1 VTGPDRRDRLRD
13 FLEPL
18 ELEDLEARPPKP
30 EAEDDP
36 SVFDR
41 ITAVPSEV
49 PAALIAQTR
58 KQEDDPVSGL
68 YDRTEPAL
76 GVPAPSAGEVE
87 EPQPVAP
94 TQAPDSST
102 RTTTTGRPAP
112 LPPVGREATSE
123 VPAVLGSPGGT
134 KRERRRVTRP
144 FGSPSRPNVER
155 ASRRPSTPHQPA
167 AVELELE
174 LVDVNQEPSDVALAN
189 DALEVEIPTRGA
201 LGVPSGPPP
210 DAPEI
215 REMKDRYATGDF
227 SGALV
232 VAEGILESDP
242 HHEEA
247 ARYQQRCSETLSQ
260 MYLARLGSL
269 TQVVRVAVA
278 RDQIRWLSLDHRAGF
293 LLSLVDGTSSIEE
306 LLDVSTMPRLEALR
320 ILHGLLDQRVIA
332 LS

>member
-1 VTGPDRRDRLRD
+1 VTGPDRRERLRN

-18 ELEDLEARPPKP
+18 ELEDLETRPPTP
-30 EAEDDP
+30 EEEEDP

-41 ITAVPSEV
+41 ITAVPSQV
-49 PAALIAQTR
+49 PEALIAQSR
-58 KQEDDPVSGL
+58 PQDDDPVSGL
-68 YDRTEPAL
+68 HDRTEPGL
-76 GVPAPSAGEVE
+76 G
-87 EPQPVAP
+87 
-94 TQAPDSST
+94 
-102 RTTTTGRPAP
+102 AP
-112 LPPVGREATSE
+112 LPRVQEALTAPPSDATPTPATPSQTAATERPGPPPIEREPISE
-123 VPAVLGSPGGT
+123 VPAVLSAPGGA
-134 KRERRRVTRP
+134 KRERRRATRP
-144 FGSPSRPNVER
+144 FGSPSRPTLER
-155 ASRRPSTPHQPA
+155 AGRRPSTPRLPA
-167 AVELELE
+167 AVELEL
-174 LVDVNQEPSDVALAN
+174 VDLSHEASEVTLAS
-189 DALEVEIPTRGA
+189 DALEIEIPTRGA
-201 LGVPSGPPP
+201 LGLPSGAPP
-210 DAPEI
+210 DAPEV

-247 ARYQQRCSETLSQ
+247 IRYHQRCSETLSQ

-269 TQVVRVAVA
+269 SQVVRVAVA